1 MKTISRLL
9 LAVSTIAL
17 LSLAFSCREEA
28 IKTETTDVNGI
39 KLELLFEKDGC
50 KVYRF
55 YDGRYIYWSDCSGR
69 TEYNYRSG
77 KTDYKQQTLNN

>member
-1 MKTISRLL
+1 MKAILFITALALL
-9 LAVSTIAL
+9 L
-17 LSLAFSCREEA
+17 LAFSCKEEA

-55 YDGRYIYWSDCSGR
+55 YDGRYIYWSNCAGSI
-69 TEYNYRSG
+69 EYNYRSG